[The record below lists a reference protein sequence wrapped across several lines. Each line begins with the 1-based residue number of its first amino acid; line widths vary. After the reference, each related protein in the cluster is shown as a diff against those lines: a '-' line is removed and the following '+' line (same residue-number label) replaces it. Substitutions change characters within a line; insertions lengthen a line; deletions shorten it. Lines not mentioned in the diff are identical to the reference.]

1 MTLWILDTDHVSLF
15 QTGHPSVTKKIQS
28 TSPNSIFVTII
39 TLEEQMYGR
48 LNQIR
53 KAKSLENLTAAY
65 LNLNFTL
72 NYFQTINVLDFDQK
86 AATCYKEITNQK
98 IRVGTQD
105 LRIASIALSCEGIVM
120 TRNYRDFSKVPKLKI
135 ADWTQP

>member
-15 QTGHPSVTKKIQS
+15 QTGHPSVTKKVYSI
-28 TSPNSIFVTII
+28 SPNSIFVTII

-53 KAKSLENLTAAY
+53 KAKSLEKLTAAY
-65 LNLNFTL
+65 LNLNLTL

-86 AATCYKEITNQK
+86 AATCYKEVTEQK

-105 LRIASIALSCEGIVM
+105 LRIASIALSCEGTVV
-120 TRNYRDFSKVPKLKI
+120 TRNYRDFSKIPTLKI
-135 ADWTQP
+135 ADWTQL

>member
-48 LNQIR
+48 LNQVR

-86 AATCYKEITNQK
+86 AATCYQEITNQK

-105 LRIASIALSCEGIVM
+105 LRKPIESNNAATTLPTTKS
-120 TRNYRDFSKVPKLKI
+120 T
-135 ADWTQP
+135 